1 MVYDRGPFR
10 HYGGHRAEHVRK
22 RYQDRMKNYRS
33 VLDEGMSAAPWVVS
47 RLTEHVAD
55 AFLFMTRVSQARD
68 LHDVLTAQSA
78 FVQKKMDM
86 FAGGAKVLTDVV
98 AMQRKSRHGRRR
110 LHRTRAMAQAR
121 RGHRTQFAQLRSE
134 VEHAERGDTRLGGR
148 VLDEDGQLARS
159 TQERKGADAMEAHA
173 HGRQTVRR

>member
-86 FAGGAKVLTDVV
+86 FAGA
-98 AMQRKSRHGRRR
+98 QRHSP
-110 LHRTRAMAQAR
+110 TW
-121 RGHRTQFAQLRSE
+121 LRC
-134 VEHAERGDTRLGGR
+134 R
-148 VLDEDGQLARS
+148 ARS
-159 TQERKGADAMEAHA
+159 SAATPHARNGASAP
-173 HGRQTVRR
+173 RT

>member
-10 HYGGHRAEHVRK
+10 HYGWHRAEHVRK
-22 RYQDRMKNYRS
+22 RYQDSMKNYRS

-78 FVQKKMDM
+78 FVQKKIDM
-86 FAGGAKVLTDVV
+86 FAGGARALTDVIARASPPSSSGTLV
-98 AMQRKSRHGRRR
+98 GGYTALAQWRKRAENIGRTSPKYAAMSNMREGVMREGVIRDWKA
-110 LHRTRAMAQAR
+110 T
-121 RGHRTQFAQLRSE
+121 F
-134 VEHAERGDTRLGGR
+134 
-148 VLDEDGQLARS
+148 
-159 TQERKGADAMEAHA
+159 
-173 HGRQTVRR
+173 

>member
-22 RYQDRMKNYRS
+22 RYQDRMKSYRS

-86 FAGGAKVLTDVV
+86 FAGGAKALSDVV
-98 AMQRKSRHGRRR
+98 AMPGTVVGGYTARAQWRKRAEDIGRNWPNY
-110 LHRTRAMAQAR
+110 AAKSNM
-121 RGHRTQFAQLRSE
+121 
-134 VEHAERGDTRLGGR
+134 
-148 VLDEDGQLARS
+148 
-159 TQERKGADAMEAHA
+159 RKGVIRDWEAA
-173 HGRQTVRR
+173 F

>member
-1 MVYDRGPFR
+1 MIYDRGPFR

-78 FVQKKMDM
+78 FVQKKIDM
-86 FAGGAKVLTDVV
+86 FAGGAKALTDVV
-98 AMQRKSRHGRRR
+98 AMPGTVVGGYTALAQMRKR
-110 LHRTRAMAQAR
+110 
-121 RGHRTQFAQLRSE
+121 
-134 VEHAERGDTRLGGR
+134 
-148 VLDEDGQLARS
+148 DED
-159 TQERKGADAMEAHA
+159 M
-173 HGRQTVRR
+173 GRNSPKYAAESKLREGGIRDWKAAF